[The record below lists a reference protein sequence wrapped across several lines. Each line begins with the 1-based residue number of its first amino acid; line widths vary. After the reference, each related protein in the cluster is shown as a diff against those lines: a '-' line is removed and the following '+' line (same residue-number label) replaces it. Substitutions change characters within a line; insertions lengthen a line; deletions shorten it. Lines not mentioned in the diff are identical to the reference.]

1 MLTSYQKKKRGK
13 EMRKKI
19 NDKRKMSSL
28 EKKKEEARKLLNVL
42 MKLDDTSLLLVEN
55 SINLLA
61 SRDAIEQQKRMDKD

>member
-1 MLTSYQKKKRGK
+1 MG
-13 EMRKKI
+13 KKI
-19 NDKRKMSSL
+19 SDKRKMSSL

-61 SRDAIEQQKRMDKD
+61 SRDAIEQQKHADKNQEIREGGG

>member
-1 MLTSYQKKKRGK
+1 MLYCAYKLSEKERGEK
-13 EMRKKI
+13 MRRKI
-19 NDKRKMSSL
+19 SSL

-61 SRDAIEQQKRMDKD
+61 SRDAIEQQKSLKN